1 MSSYRNR
8 TSELSTTA
16 DKALL
21 LVGAVL
27 AAAAFLTGYGVL
39 LHTFMNG

>member
-1 MSSYRNR
+1 MSSYQNR
-8 TSELSTTA
+8 TSQITTTA

-27 AAAAFLTGYGVL
+27 AAAAFLTGYGFL
-39 LHTFMNG
+39 LNTFLNG